1 MSPET
6 TLLAEP
12 GLLITTSRL
21 VVGDQTYPIVD
32 ITNVATFSE
41 TPDQAASTA
50 MVVVGIV
57 VNLSALVAMKT
68 DVAKEGPLYAVA
80 LVVAMLGSIAFMVG
94 LYRARNRV
102 VLYGV
107 VVATP
112 SVQVRAIVTPQLARM
127 QRVLGALNHAV
138 ALR

>member
-21 VVGDQTYPIVD
+21 VVGDQTYPIAD
-32 ITNVATFSE
+32 IKNVATFTE
-41 TPDQAASTA
+41 TPGQAASTA
-50 MVVVGIV
+50 TVLVGMV
-57 VNLSALVAMKT
+57 VNLGALFAMKT
-68 DVAKEGPLYAVA
+68 DAGKEGPLHAVA
-80 LVVAMLGSIAFMVG
+80 LVVAMLGSIAFLVG

-107 VVATP
+107 VVVTP
-112 SVQVRAIVTPQLARM
+112 SAHVRAIATPRLARM

-138 ALR
+138 GSR